1 MKNLCYLRRWRIQSP
16 TRYPGSKGIVVRERR
31 IEEATREE
39 EEEKKTT
46 ATTETNINYESTTL
60 LYKFKLTSYMVSEQ
74 IETLGDLYV
83 AHKLRVLRNCIGQ
96 RW

>member
-1 MKNLCYLRRWRIQSP
+1 MSCVKEDRRGN
-16 TRYPGSKGIVVRERR
+16 TRK
-31 IEEATREE
+31 
-39 EEEKKTT
+39 KQKQKTT
-46 ATTETNINYESTTL
+46 TTTTETNINYESTTL